1 MCRNEATRITLQWV
15 RVCRIYLAY
24 LFVYAIS
31 FKSIQ
36 VYFDHKEERGLPFW
50 HSVTQSSTIS
60 CNCFSTSSMGW
71 QASTTCIKPVEK
83 EGRTKKKRKR
93 FNMQPNLAWRP
104 KCCKILKWQQAR
116 HLEIIETKKY
126 YHFARLIAII
136 TKYEYQKRTVNFRRK
151 GQKNS
156 PLPSR
161 KHHEELYNFQQLS
174 SEIPAFHISHHHTLL
189 FLQLSDM
196 NMQGISISKIGE
208 SE

>member
-1 MCRNEATRITLQWV
+1 MGSSLLNLSGIFVRICHLLQEYTSLF
-15 RVCRIYLAY
+15 RPQGGEGPPLLAFGDTIKYHLLQLFLHIFHGLASIYNL
-24 LFVYAIS
+24 
-31 FKSIQ
+31 
-36 VYFDHKEERGLPFW
+36 H
-50 HSVTQSSTIS
+50 
-60 CNCFSTSSMGW
+60 
-71 QASTTCIKPVEK
+71 QASGKRRK
-83 EGRTKKKRKR
+83 NKKKRKR